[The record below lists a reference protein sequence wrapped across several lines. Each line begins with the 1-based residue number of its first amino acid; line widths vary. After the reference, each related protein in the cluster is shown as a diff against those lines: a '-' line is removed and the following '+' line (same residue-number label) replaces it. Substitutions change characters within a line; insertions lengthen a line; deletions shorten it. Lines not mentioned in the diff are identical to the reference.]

1 MIDRCIEM
9 LWETGCDSVQTIAP
23 VGKYHPYWM
32 FDKDG
37 EGRIKKH
44 VENNVFRRQDLPALF
59 SPTGAVYA
67 MRTEVLM
74 GAEGSSDPHGFL
86 GRDRRGLV
94 VMPEDSVDI
103 DTEKDLWV
111 AEAVLR
117 SMGR

>member
-1 MIDRCIEM
+1 
-9 LWETGCDSVQTIAP
+9 
-23 VGKYHPYWM
+23 
-32 FDKDG
+32 
-37 EGRIKKH
+37 
-44 VENNVFRRQDLPALF
+44 
-59 SPTGAVYA
+59 